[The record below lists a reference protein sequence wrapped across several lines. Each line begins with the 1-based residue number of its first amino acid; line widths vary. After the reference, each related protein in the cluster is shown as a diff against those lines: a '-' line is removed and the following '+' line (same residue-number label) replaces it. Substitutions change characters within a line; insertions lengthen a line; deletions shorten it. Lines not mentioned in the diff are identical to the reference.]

1 MEENTVIIV
10 IFAMAAVTYLP
21 RLIPLW
27 ALSGKKLP
35 EPVVSWLRQVPP
47 AVLAALLLPSVLMP
61 GGRLAL
67 GSDNLFL
74 WAAIPTLI
82 AAVISKSLFL
92 PVIIGMLVVIL
103 ARLLGG

>member
-10 IFAMAAVTYLP
+10 ILGMAAVTYLP

-35 EPVVSWLRQVPP
+35 APVAAWLRHVPP
-47 AVLAALLLPSVLMP
+47 AVLAALLLPSVLTP
-61 GGRLAL
+61 RGSLAV
-67 GSDNLFL
+67 GVDNLFL

-82 AAVISKSLFL
+82 AAIISKSLFL
-92 PVIIGMLVVIL
+92 PVTIGMLVVIL
-103 ARLLGG
+103 ARWLGG

>member
-1 MEENTVIIV
+1 
-10 IFAMAAVTYLP
+10 
-21 RLIPLW
+21 
-27 ALSGKKLP
+27 
-35 EPVVSWLRQVPP
+35 
-47 AVLAALLLPSVLMP
+47 MP

>member
-35 EPVVSWLRQVPP
+35 GPVVAWLRHVPP
-47 AVLAALLLPSVLMP
+47 AVLAALLLPEVLMP
-61 GGRLAL
+61 GGKLAF
-67 GSDNLFL
+67 GSDNLYL
-74 WAAIPTLI
+74 WAALPTLI
-82 AAVISKSLFL
+82 AAILSKSLFL
-92 PVIIGMLVVIL
+92 PVILGMLVVVL
-103 ARLLGG
+103 ARSLGG